1 MNFYDLFMS
10 PLEKNI
16 LAKIRKDII
25 SKAFGNV
32 LEIGYGTGVN
42 FQYYNH
48 TAVKSISALDIKPSV
63 LEIKTELPLH
73 FFQGRAE
80 NLPFSDESFD
90 TVVETLVFCSV
101 EKLEN
106 AVKEVWRVLKPGG
119 LFIFIDHVLPE
130 EKKMAALFKATNTI
144 WPKIAGGCNLT
155 REPHKLIE
163 ASGFVLEE
171 SGKSGHDIFRWGI
184 GKKEASKKRLL

>member
-48 TAVKSISALDIKPSV
+48 TAVKSISALDIKPSALV
-63 LEIKTELPLH
+63 VKTEIPLN
-73 FFQGRAE
+73 FFEGKAE
-80 NLPFSDESFD
+80 DLPFVDESFD

-101 EKLEN
+101 KNPKN

-119 LFIFIDHVLPE
+119 LFIFTDHVLPE
-130 EKKMAALFKATNTI
+130 GKNMAALFKATNTI

-184 GKKEASKKRLL
+184 GRKEAS